1 MTDLKELEK
10 TYEFNVYAKRDLVLV
25 RGKGAKVWDSDGK
38 EYIDCIAGH
47 GIASVGHCNEQVVAA
62 IEQQARQLL
71 SCSVTIYNDTR
82 ARFLEKLLSITPR
95 NLKRAFLC
103 NSGTE
108 AVEGAIKFARFTT
121 RKKEFITA
129 MRGFHGRTMGSLSA
143 TFNPEYRKEFEPLVP
158 GFKYVPFNNFEK
170 LKEAVTD
177 DTAGIILEIVQGEG
191 GIHVGTRDYFMQVR
205 QLCDEKNLL
214 LIIDEVQTGFC
225 RTGKM
230 FACNYFDLEPDII
243 CVAKAMAGGV
253 PMGAVICSEKIPPP
267 MGKHGSTFG
276 GNPLACAAGI
286 AAIDF
291 MVATRLAEQARE
303 KGDYFVGKLQRQ
315 NFANVRDIRHLGLMV
330 GIELKEKCQPYLVKL
345 MERGVLAM
353 PAGATVLRFL
363 PPLIISHEELD
374 LVARELIDSSPQNRL
389 TISQFHARENHRPFK
404 IKKGANFT
412 SSPSCRSLRFC

>member
-10 TYEFNVYAKRDLVLV
+10 TYEFNVYPKRDVVLV

-47 GIASVGHCNEQVVAA
+47 GVANVGHCNDQVVAA
-62 IEQQARQLL
+62 IEQQAHLLL
-71 SCSVTIYNDTR
+71 SCSATLYNDTR
-82 ARFLEKLLSITPR
+82 ARFLEKLLSVTPK

-108 AVEGAIKFARFTT
+108 AIEGAIKFTRFTT
-121 RKKEFITA
+121 KKKEFISA

-158 GFKYVPFNNFEK
+158 GFKYVPFNHFEK

-191 GIHVGTRDYFMQVR
+191 GVHVGSKDYFTQVR

-214 LIIDEVQTGFC
+214 LIIDEVQTGFG

-230 FACNYFDLEPDII
+230 FACNYFDLEPDIL
-243 CVAKAMAGGV
+243 CVAKSMAGGV
-253 PMGAVICSEKIPPP
+253 PMGAIVCSEKIQAP
-267 MGKHGSTFG
+267 MGRHGSTFG

-291 MVATRLAEQARE
+291 MVATGLAEQARE
-303 KGDYFVGKLQRQ
+303 KGDSFVATLKQH
-315 NFANVRDIRHLGLMV
+315 NFANVREIRHLGLMV
-330 GIELKEKCQPYLVKL
+330 GIELKEKVQPYLVKL

-363 PPLIISHEELD
+363 PPLTITHDELAM
-374 LVARELIDSSPQNRL
+374 VADRVTEILPK
-389 TISQFHARENHRPFK
+389 A
-404 IKKGANFT
+404 G
-412 SSPSCRSLRFC
+412 

>member
-10 TYEFNVYAKRDLVLV
+10 AYEFNVYPKRDLVLV

-170 LKEAVTD
+170 LKETVTD

-191 GIHVGTRDYFMQVR
+191 GIHVGTRDYFTQVR
-205 QLCDEKNLL
+205 HLCDEKNLL

-230 FACNYFDLEPDII
+230 FACNYFDLEPDIL
-243 CVAKAMAGGV
+243 CVAKAIAGGV
-253 PMGAVICSEKIPPP
+253 PMGAIICSEKIQPP

-286 AAIDF
+286 ATIDF
-291 MVATRLAEQARE
+291 MLASGLAEQARE
-303 KGDYFVGKLQRQ
+303 KGDYFVGKLQQ
-315 NFANVRDIRHLGLMV
+315 QKFANVREIRHLGLMV
-330 GIELKEKCQPYLVKL
+330 GIELKEKGQPYLVKL

-363 PPLIISHEELD
+363 PPLTISHEELD
-374 LVARELIDSSPQNRL
+374 LVAAEVIEILPN
-389 TISQFHARENHRPFK
+389 A
-404 IKKGANFT
+404 G
-412 SSPSCRSLRFC
+412 

>member
-47 GIASVGHCNEQVVAA
+47 GIANIGHCNDRVVAA
-62 IEQQARQLL
+62 IEEQARRLL
-71 SCSVTIYNDTR
+71 SCSVTIYNDAR
-82 ARFLEKLLSITPR
+82 ARFLEKLLSVTPTS
-95 NLKRAFLC
+95 LKRAFLC

-108 AVEGAIKFARFTT
+108 AIEGAIKFARFTT
-121 RKKEFITA
+121 RKHEFITA

-158 GFKYVPFNNFEK
+158 GFKHVPFNNFEK
-170 LKEAVTD
+170 LKETVTA
-177 DTAGIILEIVQGEG
+177 DTAGVILEIVQGEG
-191 GIHVGTRDYFMQVR
+191 GVHVGSRDYFTQVR
-205 QLCDEKNLL
+205 QLCHEKNLL

-230 FACNYFDLEPDII
+230 FACNHFDLEPDIL
-243 CVAKAMAGGV
+243 CLAKAIAGGV
-253 PMGAVICSEKIPPP
+253 PMGAIVCSEKIQPP

-291 MVATRLAEQARE
+291 MVSSGLADQARE
-303 KGDYFVGKLQRQ
+303 KGDYFVGKLKQQ
-315 NFANVRDIRHLGLMV
+315 SFSNVREIRHLGLMV
-330 GIELKEKCQPYLVKL
+330 GIELKEKVQPYLVKL

-363 PPLIISHEELD
+363 PPLTISHKELAT
-374 LVARELIDSSPQNRL
+374 VAEQVSEILPK
-389 TISQFHARENHRPFK
+389 A
-404 IKKGANFT
+404 A
-412 SSPSCRSLRFC
+412 

>member
-1 MTDLKELEK
+1 MMDLKELEN

-47 GIASVGHCNEQVVAA
+47 GIANVGHCNEQVVAA
-62 IEQQARQLL
+62 IEQQARRLL

-82 ARFLEKLLSITPR
+82 AHFLEKLFSITPG

-108 AVEGAIKFARFTT
+108 AIEGAIKFARFTT
-121 RKKEFITA
+121 KKKEFVTA

-143 TFNPEYRKEFEPLVP
+143 TFNPEYRKDFEPLVP

-191 GIHVGTRDYFMQVR
+191 GVHIGNRDYFTQVR

-214 LIIDEVQTGFC
+214 LLIDEVQTGFC

-230 FACNYFDLEPDII
+230 FACNYFDLQPDIL
-243 CVAKAMAGGV
+243 CLAKAIAGGV
-253 PMGAVICSEKIPPP
+253 PMGAIVCSEKIQPPT
-267 MGKHGSTFG
+267 GRHGSTFG

-291 MVATRLAEQARE
+291 MVASGLADQARE
-303 KGDYFVGKLQRQ
+303 KGEFFVGKLRQ
-315 NFANVRDIRHLGLMV
+315 QKFSNVREIRHLGLMI
-330 GIELKEKCQPYLVKL
+330 GIELKEKVQPYLVQL

-363 PPLIISHEELD
+363 PPLIISQEELAV
-374 LVARELIDSSPQNRL
+374 VAEQVSEIFPK
-389 TISQFHARENHRPFK
+389 A
-404 IKKGANFT
+404 G
-412 SSPSCRSLRFC
+412 

>member
-1 MTDLKELEK
+1 MTDLKELER

-25 RGKGAKVWDSDGK
+25 RGKGARVWDSDGK

-47 GIASVGHCNEQVVAA
+47 GIANIGHCNDQVVAA
-62 IEQQARQLL
+62 IEQQARRLL

-82 ARFLEKLLSITPR
+82 ARFLEKLFSITPK

-108 AVEGAIKFARFTT
+108 AIEGAIKFARFTT
-121 RKKEFITA
+121 GKKEFITA
-129 MRGFHGRTMGSLSA
+129 MRGFHGRTMGALSA

-170 LKEAVTD
+170 LKEAVTEN
-177 DTAGIILEIVQGEG
+177 TAGVILEIVQGEG
-191 GIHVGTRDYFMQVR
+191 GIHVGSRDYFTQVR

-230 FACNYFDLEPDII
+230 FACNYFDLDPDIL
-243 CVAKAMAGGV
+243 CLAKSIAGGV
-253 PMGAVICSEKIPPP
+253 PMGAIVCSEKIRPPV
-267 MGKHGSTFG
+267 GKHGSTFG

-291 MVATRLAEQARE
+291 MVTTGLAEQARE
-303 KGDYFVGKLQRQ
+303 KGEAFVGRLKQQ
-315 NFANVRDIRHLGLMV
+315 NFANVREMRHLGLMV
-330 GIELKEKCQPYLVKL
+330 GIELKEKAQPYLVKL

-363 PPLIISHEELD
+363 PPLTISNEELAI
-374 LVARELIDSSPQNRL
+374 VADQVSAVLPK
-389 TISQFHARENHRPFK
+389 A
-404 IKKGANFT
+404 G
-412 SSPSCRSLRFC
+412 

>member
-25 RGKGAKVWDSDGK
+25 RGKGAKVWDSNGK

-47 GIASVGHCNEQVVAA
+47 GIANIGHCNDQVVAA

-71 SCSVTIYNDTR
+71 SCSATIYNDTR
-82 ARFLEKLLSITPR
+82 ARFLEKLLSITPK

-108 AVEGAIKFARFTT
+108 AIEGAIKFARFTT

-170 LKEAVTD
+170 LKETVSD

-191 GIHVGTRDYFMQVR
+191 GVHVGNRDYFTQLR

-230 FACNYFDLEPDII
+230 FACNYFDLEPDIL

-253 PMGAVICSEKIPPP
+253 PMGAIVCSEKIQPP

-291 MVATRLAEQARE
+291 MVASGLAEQARE
-303 KGDYFVGKLQRQ
+303 KGDYFVGKLRQQ
-315 NFANVRDIRHLGLMV
+315 NFANVREIRHLGLMV
-330 GIELKEKCQPYLVKL
+330 GVELKEKGQPYLVKL

-363 PPLIISHEELD
+363 PPLTISHEELD
-374 LVARELIDSSPQNRL
+374 FVVDKLIEVLPK
-389 TISQFHARENHRPFK
+389 A
-404 IKKGANFT
+404 G
-412 SSPSCRSLRFC
+412 

>member
-1 MTDLKELEK
+1 MTTDLKELEN

-25 RGKGAKVWDSDGK
+25 RGKGAKVWDREGK

-47 GIASVGHCNEQVVAA
+47 GVANIGHCNDQVVAA
-62 IEQQARQLL
+62 IEEQARRLL
-71 SCSVTIYNDTR
+71 SCSAAIYNDSR
-82 ARFLEKLLSITPR
+82 ARFLEKLLSIAPK

-108 AVEGAIKFARFTT
+108 TIEGAIKFARFTT
-121 RKKEFITA
+121 RKKEFVSA

-143 TFNPEYRKEFEPLVP
+143 TFTPEYRKEFEPLVP

-170 LKEAVTD
+170 LKGTVTD

-191 GIHVGTRDYFMQVR
+191 GIHVGSKDYFTQVR

-230 FACNYFDLEPDII
+230 FACNYFDLEPDIL
-243 CVAKAMAGGV
+243 CAAKAMAGGV
-253 PMGAVICSEKIPPP
+253 PMGAIVCSGKIQAP

-276 GNPLACAAGI
+276 GNPLACAAGA

-291 MVATRLAEQARE
+291 MIASGLAEQARE
-303 KGDYFVGKLQRQ
+303 KGDYFVGKLKKE
-315 NFANVRDIRHLGLMV
+315 NFANVREVRHLGLMI
-330 GIELKEKCQPYLVKL
+330 GIELKEKGQPYLVKL

-363 PPLIISHEELD
+363 PPLTISHEELD
-374 LVARELIDSSPQNRL
+374 TVADAL
-389 TISQFHARENHRPFK
+389 TGVLPKA
-404 IKKGANFT
+404 G
-412 SSPSCRSLRFC
+412 

>member
-1 MTDLKELEK
+1 MRARGKDLSMTDLKELEK

-25 RGKGAKVWDSDGK
+25 RGKDAKVWDSDGK

-47 GIASVGHCNEQVVAA
+47 GIANIGHCNDQVVAA
-62 IEQQARQLL
+62 IEKQARQLL
-71 SCSVTIYNDTR
+71 SCSATIYNDTR

-108 AVEGAIKFARFTT
+108 AIEGAIKFARFTT
-121 RKKEFITA
+121 RKKEFISA

-191 GIHVGTRDYFMQVR
+191 GVHVGNRGYFTQVR
-205 QLCDEKNLL
+205 QLCDERNLL

-230 FACNYFDLEPDII
+230 FACNYFDLEPDIL

-253 PMGAVICSEKIPPP
+253 PMGAVICSEKIQPP

-291 MVATRLAEQARE
+291 MVASGLAEQARE
-303 KGDYFVGKLQRQ
+303 KGDYFVGKLQQQ
-315 NFANVRDIRHLGLMV
+315 NFANVREIRHLGLMV
-330 GIELKEKCQPYLVKL
+330 GIELKEKGQPYLVKL

-363 PPLIISHEELD
+363 PPL
-374 LVARELIDSSPQNRL
+374 
-389 TISQFHARENHRPFK
+389 TISDQELAVVADQVTEVLPK
-404 IKKGANFT
+404 AG
-412 SSPSCRSLRFC
+412 

>member
-1 MTDLKELEK
+1 MTDLKELEN

-25 RGKGAKVWDSDGK
+25 RGKSAKVWDSDGK

-47 GIASVGHCNEQVVAA
+47 GIANIGHCNEQVVAA
-62 IEQQARQLL
+62 IEQQARRLL
-71 SCSVTIYNDTR
+71 SCSATIYNDTR
-82 ARFLEKLLSITPR
+82 GRFLEKLLSITPKR
-95 NLKRAFLC
+95 LKRAFLC

-108 AVEGAIKFARFTT
+108 AIEGALKFARFTT

-158 GFKYVPFNNFEK
+158 GFNYVPFNNFEK
-170 LKEAVTD
+170 LKETVSD

-191 GIHVGTRDYFMQVR
+191 GVHVGSRDYFTQIR

-230 FACNYFDLEPDII
+230 FACNYFDLEPDIL

-253 PMGAVICSEKIPPP
+253 PMGAIVCSEKIQPP

-291 MVATRLAEQARE
+291 MVASGLAEQARE
-303 KGDYFVGKLQRQ
+303 KGDYFVGKLRQQ
-315 NFANVRDIRHLGLMV
+315 NFANVREIRHLGLMV
-330 GIELKEKCQPYLVKL
+330 GIELKERGQPYLVKL
-345 MERGVLAM
+345 MARGVLAM

-363 PPLIISHEELD
+363 PPLTISHEELD
-374 LVARELIDSSPQNRL
+374 IVVEKLIEVLPK
-389 TISQFHARENHRPFK
+389 A
-404 IKKGANFT
+404 G
-412 SSPSCRSLRFC
+412 